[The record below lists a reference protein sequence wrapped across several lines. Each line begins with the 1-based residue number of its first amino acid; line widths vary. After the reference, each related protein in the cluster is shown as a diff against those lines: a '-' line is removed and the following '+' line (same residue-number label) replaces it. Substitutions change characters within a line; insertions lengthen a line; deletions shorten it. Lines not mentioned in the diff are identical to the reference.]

1 MKKLL
6 IAAISVFFMATV
18 AFSGEK
24 DRHSPEAAEALLKK
38 SIESVLA
45 VLEDESLSGEEQ
57 KKKIESIVDPVF
69 NYPLIARLSLG
80 PRNWPRLNPQQ
91 RDLFI
96 ERFVRRLKDSYF
108 ENIAMIQGGAETKV
122 QYGEKRVEDNRVHVP
137 VRAGMKDSS
146 VDMIYKFHLSEAEGW
161 RVYDVEING
170 VSIVSSYRS
179 QFNQVLASRSIDEM
193 LDALRTLEAPGTE

>member
-6 IAAISVFFMATV
+6 IAAMFIFFMATV

-24 DRHSPEAAEALLKK
+24 DPHSPEAAEALLKK
-38 SIESVLA
+38 NIESVLA
-45 VLEDESLSGEEQ
+45 ILEDESLSGEEQ

-96 ERFVRRLKDSYF
+96 ERFVRRMKDSYF
-108 ENIAMIQGGAETKV
+108 ENIAMIQGGAEKKV

-146 VDMIYKFHLSEAEGW
+146 VDMIYKFHLSEVEGW

-179 QFNQVLASRSIDEM
+179 QFNQVLASSSIDEM
-193 LDALRTLEAPGTE
+193 LDALKTLEAPKTE